1 MSEPTLIQSETLL
14 PVEQVELGARLR
26 PVSAAGVAA
35 IVASIREIG
44 QMANPIVV
52 RKQYGKGDSLRPTYT
67 ILDGAHRHAAALE
80 LGWTELP
87 VRVFTCNDEQARLLE
102 IDGNLAGAELN
113 PLDTAV
119 FLATRK
125 AVYERL
131 HPETKQGVA
140 GAVARWSDAT
150 DTMSAAFV
158 KATAEKFTL
167 SERHIRRLVAAGS
180 RLGPDEVARLRAA
193 PKQVTLKDL
202 QEIAKIGAAPER
214 YGVVDML
221 AEGRAKSASDARKHW
236 RAQQPDYDAPAPRD
250 PAEVELQALLNAWSR
265 ARKTA
270 RRKFIEQ
277 AFEVVS
283 EMVDAIHDDAAR
295 ARDEASGAEGMGI

>member
-26 PVSAAGVAA
+26 PVSPSGVAA

-52 RKQYGKGDSLRPTYT
+52 RKQYAKGDSLRPTYT

-113 PLDTAV
+113 ALDTAV

-140 GAVARWSDAT
+140 GALAKHKLASDIVSFAET
-150 DTMSAAFV
+150 
-158 KATAEKFTL
+158 TAEKFGL
-167 SERHIRRLVAAGS
+167 SKRHIERLVAAGS

-202 QEIAKIGAAPER
+202 QEIAKIGPAPER

-270 RRKFIEQ
+270 RRKFVERV
-277 AFEVVS
+277 FDVVS
-283 EMVDAIHDDAAR
+283 EMVDAIHDDAER
-295 ARDEASGAEGMGI
+295 ARDEASGEEGIGI